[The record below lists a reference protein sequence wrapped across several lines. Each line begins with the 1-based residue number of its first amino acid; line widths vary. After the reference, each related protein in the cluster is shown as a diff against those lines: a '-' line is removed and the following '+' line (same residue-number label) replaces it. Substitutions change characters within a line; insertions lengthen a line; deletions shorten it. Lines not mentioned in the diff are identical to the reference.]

1 MTVTDT
7 LSRAYLEDEPNFD
20 ELSEN
25 LIYAVNMVLNNLP
38 VSDAKLQA
46 IQQATKAD
54 PVMTKLQDVITL
66 GWPNN

>member
-7 LSRAYLEDEPNFD
+7 LSRAYLEDEPNSD

-25 LIYAVNMVLNNLP
+25 LIYAVNMVPNNLP

-54 PVMTKLQDVITL
+54 PVMTKNYKMSLR
-66 GWPNN
+66 